1 MPVCKIFVRYFER
14 LANSW
19 VLKTEV
25 IESLRPKYMALFS
38 AMSAIVLE

>member
-19 VLKTEV
+19 VLK
-25 IESLRPKYMALFS
+25 IEITKLLSPEFMTSFQPWAQ
-38 AMSAIVLE
+38 